1 MYNMLIFLRIHWY
14 KWYWEW
20 WSPVGAMIVG
30 GLVAAGCCSFRK
42 PSQMSEEDFASA
54 AQALTERGQ
63 QATAFLGWEFCSTII
78 YIYIYV
84 YSIDTYIYADRQTY
98 HTYEYIVI
106 MYVSCKFGSKLF

>member
-78 YIYIYV
+78 YIYV